1 MIEANLVVDA
11 SNKTCPLPVLYAK
24 KALQTLSVNDT
35 LLIICTDLKAED
47 DLKNFCKKK
56 VICMLVA
63 SLKMINYLLF
73 SKNVSD
79 RSLIYAEKN
88 SNSTKPSNYQS
99 KLCH

>member
-1 MIEANLVVDA
+1 MIRAEKSLIENESYPIMIAANLVVDA

-56 VICMLVA
+56 GHLYV
-63 SLKMINYLLF
+63 SGELKDDKLF
-73 SKNVSD
+73 IIVK
-79 RSLIYAEKN
+79 K
-88 SNSTKPSNYQS
+88 
-99 KLCH
+99 C

>member
-47 DLKNFCKKK
+47 DLKNLCKKK
-56 VICMLVA
+56 GHLYV
-63 SLKMINYLLF
+63 SGELKEDKLLIIV
-73 SKNVSD
+73 K
-79 RSLIYAEKN
+79 K
-88 SNSTKPSNYQS
+88 
-99 KLCH
+99 C